1 MFFILF
7 ILRKLST
14 AVDKLKHSE
23 TDKTKRRHS
32 VGEIHGRK
40 PLSSA
45 NDSLNM
51 SAGSGLDDSINSRG
65 KESRSERHKRVF
77 NIATKDT
84 CIYMSL
90 YSPDL
95 ILIKVICY

>member
-1 MFFILF
+1 MFFIHF
-7 ILRKLST
+7 SHSKLST

-32 VGEIHGRK
+32 VGDIHNKHKTGEIHGRK
-40 PLSSA
+40 SLLSA

-51 SAGSGLDDSINSRG
+51 SAGSGLDDSMNLQRR

-77 NIATKDT
+77 NITTKNT
-84 CIYMSL
+84 CIYM
-90 YSPDL
+90 
-95 ILIKVICY
+95 